1 MRLDNYLTVNGYF
14 DSRTK
19 AKQAIERG
27 EILVNGQIITK
38 SSLEILSDVVI
49 ERKFKTEYVS
59 LGGFKL
65 EKALSDFSFCVENL
79 VVADIGSSTGGFTD
93 CLLQKGAKKVFSVD
107 LRDDLLHSRLLADN
121 RVSMLVKNA
130 KDLNTNDFKEKLD
143 LIVADL
149 SFISISQVVDV
160 FYNLLNDGSR
170 AIILIK
176 PQFETGK
183 RQKFKNGIIRDK
195 KIQKQVCENV
205 YNLLI
210 SKKLFPQAIT
220 TAPVYQDK
228 NIEYLILLQKN
239 GELRLKNDFF
249 SKINFE

>member
-107 LRDDLLHSRLLADN
+107 LRDDLLHREI
-121 RVSMLVKNA
+121 RC
-130 KDLNTNDFKEKLD
+130 
-143 LIVADL
+143 
-149 SFISISQVVDV
+149 
-160 FYNLLNDGSR
+160 
-170 AIILIK
+170 
-176 PQFETGK
+176 K
-183 RQKFKNGIIRDK
+183 RREESPTPTLG
-195 KIQKQVCENV
+195 
-205 YNLLI
+205 
-210 SKKLFPQAIT
+210 LF
-220 TAPVYQDK
+220 
-228 NIEYLILLQKN
+228 
-239 GELRLKNDFF
+239 
-249 SKINFE
+249 